1 MKVILDAPFLVKLVQ
16 ISIFLGTVDETANE
30 SHLKDSQKKKV

>member
-1 MKVILDAPFLVKLVQ
+1 LVQ

-30 SHLKDSQKKKV
+30 SHLKDSQKKKVWGQLQGSSFWG